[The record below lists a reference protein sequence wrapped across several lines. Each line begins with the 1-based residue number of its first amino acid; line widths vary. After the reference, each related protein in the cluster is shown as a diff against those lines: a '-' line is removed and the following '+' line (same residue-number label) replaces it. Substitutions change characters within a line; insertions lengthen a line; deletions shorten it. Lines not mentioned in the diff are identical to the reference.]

1 MDTLAPRL
9 AALAHP
15 VRMALFRLLV
25 RRYPDQVPAGEI
37 ARAMGLKDSTT
48 SVYLSALTKVGLLT
62 RDRAGTSL
70 RYAVDIDAA
79 RTVMTD
85 LFVDCCRSRPDLCP
99 PLLQPPLAGVPPK
112 TGVATKPLLSR
123 FLPQNRSIA
132 VSETTQAGPI
142 LDETGRYDV
151 LFICTGNSAR
161 SVFAEAIL
169 RAVASDRFRAHS
181 AGTRPYSELNP
192 IALEM
197 LRAKGHDVSSLRSK
211 NVAEF
216 QGPDATVMDFVFT
229 VCDRAANEECPAWP
243 GQPISAHWG
252 QPDPVKAT
260 GSHAERMYAFQKVYG
275 ALHNRITLFT
285 GLPIASL
292 DRMSL
297 QRRVDEIGRVGREE
311 RA

>member
-15 VRMALFRLLV
+15 QRMALFRLLV
-25 RRYPDQVPAGEI
+25 RRYPDRVPAGEI
-37 ARAMGLKDSTT
+37 AQAMGLKDSTT
-48 SVYLSALTKVGLLT
+48 SVYLGTLTKAGLLT

-70 RYAVDIDAA
+70 RYAVDMDAA

-99 PLLQPPLAGVPPK
+99 QILRPPHV
-112 TGVATKPLLSR
+112 GVAPAASAGAEYVLSR
-123 FLPQNRSIA
+123 LLPQTRSTPMP
-132 VSETTQAGPI
+132 ETIPIGPT

-161 SVFAEAIL
+161 SIFAETIL
-169 RAVASDRFRAHS
+169 RDVAGDRFRAHS

-192 IALEM
+192 IALEV
-197 LRAKGHDVSSLRSK
+197 LEGKGHDVSGLRSK
-211 NVAEF
+211 NVSEF
-216 QGPDATVMDFVFT
+216 QGPGATVMDFVFT
-229 VCDRAANEECPAWP
+229 VCDRAANEECLAWP

-252 QPDPVKAT
+252 QPDPVR
-260 GSHAERMYAFQKVYG
+260 AEGADAQRMLAFQRVYG
-275 ALHNRITLFT
+275 ALHNRITLFA
-285 GLPIASL
+285 GLPIDSL
-292 DRMSL
+292 GRMSL